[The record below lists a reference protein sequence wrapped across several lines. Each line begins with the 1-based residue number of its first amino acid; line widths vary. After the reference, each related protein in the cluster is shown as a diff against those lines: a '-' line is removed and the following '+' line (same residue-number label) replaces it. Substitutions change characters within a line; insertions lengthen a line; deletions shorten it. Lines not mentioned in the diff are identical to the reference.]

1 MISPLLI
8 EASKDK
14 SIRGA
19 PFTVLCYLH
28 SILELGEYRVVKH
41 LSVAADVGLTRQ
53 CISESLSKLV
63 KHGYLRAGIKGS
75 RNVGSYMLLASRGDS
90 VKQSA

>member
-1 MISPLLI
+1 MLI
-8 EASKDK
+8 VEAVKDK
-14 SIRGA
+14 RLRGA

-41 LSVAADVGLTRQ
+41 LSVAADVGLSRWGV
-53 CISESLSKLV
+53 SAAMHRLV
-63 KHGYLRAGIKGS
+63 DLGYLRAGVKTG
-75 RNVGSYMLLASRGDS
+75 RNVGSYMLVASRGAP

>member
-1 MISPLLI
+1 MLI
-8 EASKDK
+8 VEAVKDK
-14 SIRGA
+14 RLRGA

-53 CISESLSKLV
+53 CVSESLHKLV
-63 KHGYLRAGIKGS
+63 ENGYLRAGIKTG
-75 RNVGSYMLLASRGDS
+75 RNVGSYMLLTSRGDS